1 MAEKTPRR
9 AFSSPLKRATPE
21 RNGTKMSEDKNLFGE
36 KNREGRIKPGNG
48 KEAMELETLKNL
60 ETQISGAIEKIR
72 LLKDTKVSLERRVSE
87 LESLLDKKEEELL
100 RVTGEKNGIRDQIE
114 GLLNELQDLES

>member
-1 MAEKTPRR
+1 M
-9 AFSSPLKRATPE
+9 
-21 RNGTKMSEDKNLFGE
+21 
-36 KNREGRIKPGNG
+36 
-48 KEAMELETLKNL
+48 ETLKNL